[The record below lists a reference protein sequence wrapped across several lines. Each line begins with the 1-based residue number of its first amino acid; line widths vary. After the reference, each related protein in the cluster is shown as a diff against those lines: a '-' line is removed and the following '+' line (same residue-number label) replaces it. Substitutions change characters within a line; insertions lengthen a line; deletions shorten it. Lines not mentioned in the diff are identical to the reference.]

1 MSELLKVESLESG
14 YKILKVLWGIDL
26 HVGQKERVILLGVNG
41 AGKTTLLK
49 AIMGLLKIF
58 RGKVYFEDKDITSL
72 RTDKIVKLGIAY
84 MSEIGIFPNLTVDE
98 NLELGAFFLDSKLT
112 KVRKQQMYDYFQ
124 DLNTHKKALAGSLSG
139 GQRKML
145 GIAKLLM
152 SNPKLVI
159 LDEPS
164 NGLSPKFVKLIIN
177 ILDDLQNK
185 EQFSILIA
193 EQNIAFLDFA
203 QRGYVIDNGKVVASG
218 TLKELKSNDI
228 VRKAYFGIEE

>member
-1 MSELLKVESLESG
+1 MLLLEVQSLESG
-14 YKILKVLWGIDL
+14 YNILKVLWGIDL
-26 HVGQKERVILLGVNG
+26 YVKPKERVILLGVNG

-49 AIMGLLKIF
+49 AIMGLLKIYN
-58 RGKVYFEDKDITSL
+58 GKIYFEGKDITHL
-72 RTDKIVKLGIAY
+72 RTDKRVKLGIAY

-98 NLELGAFFLDSKLT
+98 NLELGAFFLDKKLT
-112 KVRKQQMYDYFQ
+112 HIRKQQMYEYFQ
-124 DLNTHKKALAGSLSG
+124 DLLKHKKALAGSLSG

-152 SNPKLVI
+152 SNPKLVV

-164 NGLSPKFVKLIIN
+164 NGLSPKFVKSIIN

-203 QRGYVIDNGKVVASG
+203 QRGYVIDNGKAVVSG
-218 TLKELKSNDI
+218 NLSDLKSNDI
-228 VRKAYFGIEE
+228 VRKAYFGIEN